1 MPIKIKAK
9 INLQR
14 DMKQAK
20 EGFYKLVQNTIV
32 KSIKEFI
39 SRGISPVKG
48 QVRYQKYSQSYIDQI
63 NMNKAFL
70 TSKSGV
76 VFSIERLTSN
86 ELNAY
91 RANRK
96 ARSENAAIARKIKEL
111 NIKLVTAKKKQ
122 SPVNLKVSGDL
133 LNSLTAT
140 RTERGVL
147 IKFDDKKAKYH
158 DIDGVGRAGTLRR
171 LLPNTGGRDSE
182 TFNDRLLRNIKQ
194 MYERSIKKFVKR
206 KG

>member
-1 MPIKIKAK
+1 
-9 INLQR
+9 
-14 DMKQAK
+14 MKQAK

-39 SRGISPVKG
+39 LRGISPVKG

-63 NMNKAFL
+63 KMNKAFL
-70 TSKSGV
+70 RNKKGGTFV
-76 VFSIERLTSN
+76 IEKLSSA
-86 ELNAY
+86 ELDTY
-91 RANRK
+91 RAGDE
-96 ARSENAAIARKIKEL
+96 ARADNLINEYYIKEL
-111 NIKLVTAKKKQ
+111 NEHLLKANKKV

-140 RTERGVL
+140 RNERGVL

-171 LLPNTGGRDSE
+171 LLPNTGGRDGE

-194 MYERSIKKFVKR
+194 MYERSIQKFAKR